1 MTDQITEFVDG
12 LPREAL
18 VAGVKAVE
26 SELDIGEEAI
36 SCPRYAIKPILEAI
50 LRAAYKESHSCPKLP
65 LGLPRLGQSL
75 SGDTPQ

>member
-1 MTDQITEFVDG
+1 MTDQITEIVES

-36 SCPRYAIKPILEAI
+36 SCPRYAIKPIFEAI
-50 LRAAYKESHSCPKLP
+50 LRAAYKDSHSCRVMH
-65 LGLPRLGQSL
+65 LGLPKLDQSL
-75 SGDTPQ
+75 TGDNPQ